1 MSAPSRTLVLRSD
14 RLALEVL
21 TAGAAVRRL
30 TLDDGGPVDLVLG
43 HHDPGTYVADGGYLG
58 ATVGRF
64 TNRLGGGRVV
74 VDGTEHRVPPNDG
87 ANALHGGPEGW
98 DRRTWEVLEEA
109 PDRVVLGLVSP
120 DGDQGLP
127 GEVTAR
133 VTYEVAGDEVRLHHH
148 ATTTAATYLGMT
160 NHAYFAL
167 DDAPDVLDHRLEVDA
182 SSFTPVGPDL
192 LPTGEV
198 LPVGGTPFDLRR
210 ARRIGDV
217 LALDDEQ
224 LVRGGGLD
232 HNLVVDGAGMRR
244 AARLVGASGRCVEV
258 HTDRPA
264 VQVYTGAHFDGS
276 LTGLDGRPLRRSA
289 GVALETQGFPDAPH
303 HPAFPDATLRPGEVF
318 EARTTWRVGRS

>member
-14 RLALEVL
+14 RLVLEVV
-21 TAGAAVRRL
+21 TTGAAVRRL
-30 TLDDGGPVDLVLG
+30 VLDDDGPVDLVLG
-43 HHDPGTYVADGGYLG
+43 HRDPATYDDDGGYLG

-64 TNRLGGGRVV
+64 TNRLGGGRLV

-87 ANALHGGPEGW
+87 ANALHGGPVGW
-98 DRRTWEVLEEA
+98 DRLAWEVLEEA
-109 PDRVVLGLVSP
+109 PDRVVLGLTSP

-148 ATTTAATYLGMT
+148 ATTSATTYLGMT
-160 NHAYFAL
+160 NHAYFSL
-167 DDAPDVLDHRLEVDA
+167 DGGPDVLEHRLEVGA
-182 SSFTPVGPDL
+182 SAFTPVGADL

-198 LPVGGTPFDLRR
+198 LPVDGTPFDLRR
-210 ARRIGDV
+210 ARLLRDV

-232 HNLVVDGAGMRR
+232 HNLVLDGSGMRR
-244 AARLVGASGRCVEV
+244 AARLVGASGRWVEV

-264 VQVYTGAHFDGS
+264 VQVYTGAHFDGA
-276 LTGLDGRPLRRSA
+276 LTGLDGRPLLRHA
-289 GVALETQGFPDAPH
+289 GVALETQGYPDAPNHPGFPDA
-303 HPAFPDATLRPGEVF
+303 LVRPGEAL
-318 EARTTWRVGRS
+318 EARTTWRVGRD